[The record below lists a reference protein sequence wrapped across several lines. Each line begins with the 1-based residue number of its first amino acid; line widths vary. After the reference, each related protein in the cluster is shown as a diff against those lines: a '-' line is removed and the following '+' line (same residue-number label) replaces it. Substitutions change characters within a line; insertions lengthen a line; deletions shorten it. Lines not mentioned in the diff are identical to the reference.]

1 MNGVHEKDTY
11 KSDPRRGQNVC
22 LEFSVVVKKARIR
35 YLDLLAVALAAS
47 FEVDRDLFVY
57 SAMKVYNSSSRP
69 VTPFWI
75 SINDTVVIVCNK
87 NNTDRQQIYR
97 YMCTGTCMTI
107 LLHKRI

>member
-35 YLDLLAVALAAS
+35 YLLAVALAAS
-47 FEVDRDLFVY
+47 FEMDRDLFVY
-57 SAMKVYNSSSRP
+57 SAIKVYNSSSRP

-75 SINDTVVIVCNK
+75 SINDTVVSVCNK
-87 NNTDRQQIYR
+87 NNTDSKF
-97 YMCTGTCMTI
+97 TGTCVPVHVESTC
-107 LLHKRI
+107 RVYR